1 MKPGR
6 KQTPTALKVVRGNP
20 GKRPLPKNEPKP
32 ARSTPKAP
40 SYLSNEAKAHWG
52 RVVKQ
57 LAAVG
62 LMTDLDVDALAA
74 YCEVFTRWVDANEKI
89 RRHGAVVK
97 SRNGFP
103 TISPFVHV
111 ADKAFVQMRALLTEF
126 GMTPSSRTCVT
137 VAKRE
142 EDSPWARFR
151 RN

>member
-6 KQTPTALKVVRGNP
+6 KQTPTALKVLRGNP
-20 GKRPLPKNEPKP
+20 GKRSLPKNEPNP
-32 ARSTPKAP
+32 ARATPSAP
-40 SYLSNEAKAHWG
+40 AYLSGEAKAHW
-52 RVVKQ
+52 RKVVKQ
-57 LAAVG
+57 LVAVG

-74 YCEVFTRWVDANEKI
+74 YCEVFTRWIDANEKI

-126 GMTPSSRTCVT
+126 GMTPSSRTGVT
-137 VAKRE
+137 VAKKDE
-142 EDSPWARFR
+142 HSPWEQFKRK
-151 RN
+151 